1 MAEVTMKFL
10 GPSLVLTNSM
20 FPEDRLSEVMVLQ
33 QHCGGSTLCVFRE
46 LLPPNTIFTFIS
58 RRHRGAPFGLTF
70 YIDGMQDIRLSSCCE
85 YKHKPGKI
93 LGGRN
98 GHFQFVLV
106 EGAAPCYRCQVA
118 SGVRSK
124 HRSNQGDEDS
134 ERLKTFLTEPGDEQ
148 DHEEDEEGEV
158 FDVIIT
164 KIKPPEDESK
174 GTGYDE
180 SEMVDNSTQTPREDD
195 NPKQE
200 EEVKVQVEEN
210 NTGALPE
217 NTVEE
222 DNKGDQE
229 GEREEPGANEYD
241 NDDFQESPENEDGE
255 NDGKEKIDK
264 ENEDANEEYNEDFES
279 DDEKEKEK
287 SGDEK
292 SDIGSDEESDKKSN
306 EDSEADDE
314 SDKKSDKHSDSEA
327 D

>member
-1 MAEVTMKFL
+1 MRKVHKGKRERPSTAPAAVLDDSSELDGPLRPSEIYYDDDSKKIYYKVASSSSPVQMDEAEELGPSPYVRAYPSTYPGPAPPPTGTPRRRRAASVPRRGIKLQRYHYLARTEPAVARRVQLQSMAEVTMKFL

-124 HRSNQGDEDS
+124 HRSSQGDEDS
-134 ERLKTFLTEPGDEQ
+134 ERLKTFLTEA
-148 DHEEDEEGEV
+148 
-158 FDVIIT
+158 
-164 KIKPPEDESK
+164 S
-174 GTGYDE
+174 
-180 SEMVDNSTQTPREDD
+180 
-195 NPKQE
+195 
-200 EEVKVQVEEN
+200 
-210 NTGALPE
+210 
-217 NTVEE
+217 
-222 DNKGDQE
+222 
-229 GEREEPGANEYD
+229 
-241 NDDFQESPENEDGE
+241 
-255 NDGKEKIDK
+255 
-264 ENEDANEEYNEDFES
+264 
-279 DDEKEKEK
+279 
-287 SGDEK
+287 
-292 SDIGSDEESDKKSN
+292 
-306 EDSEADDE
+306 
-314 SDKKSDKHSDSEA
+314 
-327 D
+327 